1 VLLSHGAVMRRRE
14 FIGGIAGSAI
24 AWPLAAC
31 AQQAG
36 RPRRI
41 AVLMGTVETAPDA
54 VGLTAVLD
62 RLKTLGWTDGV
73 TARIDIRWSK
83 SDPVL
88 TRDNAQVLLALS
100 PDVILCH
107 SNPALA
113 QLRPLAGN
121 TPIVFVMV
129 ADPVGSGFVDNL
141 AHPGGNVTGFTN
153 FEPSMGAKWVEMLK
167 EIAPKI
173 ANICVLMHPE
183 TSAHKAFW
191 HEAAAAADTLG
202 IESRA
207 AGIHSAEIELAVAT
221 AAVQSNPGL
230 VVFPHA
236 VTEVRRN
243 LIIALAA
250 RWSLPSMHAFR
261 THPMA
266 GALASYGVDITS
278 HFKPAA
284 DYIDRILKGE
294 KPANLPVQ
302 APTKFELVINLK
314 TAKALGLTIPPTLLA
329 TADEVIE

>member
-183 TSAHKAFW
+183 TSAHQAFW

-207 AGIHSAEIELAVAT
+207 AGIHSAEIELQWQQLRFSQTRDSSFSLMRSPKFAGI
-221 AAVQSNPGL
+221 SSL
-230 VVFPHA
+230 LS
-236 VTEVRRN
+236 RRGGVCPRCTPSAP
-243 LIIALAA
+243 IRWRAL
-250 RWSLPSMHAFR
+250 L
-261 THPMA
+261 HPMVSIS
-266 GALASYGVDITS
+266 LVTS
-278 HFKPAA
+278 SQP
-284 DYIDRILKGE
+284 RIISTEFSKE
-294 KPANLPVQ
+294 KNLPTFPCKRRQ
-302 APTKFELVINLK
+302 NLSLSS
-314 TAKALGLTIPPTLLA
+314 TSRPPRRSG
-329 TADEVIE
+329 